1 MQLLHIH
8 SETAEEGMLRAR
20 AHTHT
25 VKAYGTLS
33 SDKFMQ

>member
-8 SETAEEGMLRAR
+8 SETAEEGMLR